1 MVDEEKQAE
10 IGRIVEEYLECKK
23 KLAANQSEAQK
34 IADNLTQISANLRA
48 LSQLTSPGSPE
59 VVEFIGKQV
68 DAFPSGESL
77 RTLAGRITIETERK
91 HELHETLKNLGIEP
105 KD

>member
-10 IGRIVEEYLECKK
+10 IGRTVEEYLECKK
-23 KLAANQSEAQK
+23 KLAASQSEAQK

-68 DAFPSGESL
+68 DAFPAGESL
-77 RTLAGRITIETERK
+77 RTIAGQITREAERK
-91 HELHETLKNLGIEP
+91 HELHEMLKNLGIEP

>member
-10 IGRIVEEYLECKK
+10 IGRVVEEYLECKK
-23 KLAANQSEAQK
+23 KLVASQSEAQK

-48 LSQLTSPGSPE
+48 LSQLSSPGSPE
-59 VVEFIGKQV
+59 VVEFIGKQG

-77 RTLAGRITIETERK
+77 RTLAGRITREMERK